1 MDTMAGKPVLPANRG
16 WTVALGSIASFM
28 IGLDVLVIMTAVSTL
43 HTEFGTDAAGIG
55 WTINAYEIGFAA
67 LILTGSA
74 IGDRYGR
81 KSVFIL
87 GVAWFTL
94 GSMWCALSNSIEMLV
109 IARAFQGLGGGIAT
123 SLALAVITASTPPQK
138 RGAVFGIWG
147 AVMGMAIAVGP
158 LVGGTIIQYINW
170 QWCFWVNVP
179 IGVVVIVLSWL
190 KVGESKGS
198 AHPIDI
204 LGVVLSTAGVVSL
217 AQALLR
223 GGEVGWGLPTI
234 VGGLILGV
242 VLLIVFVFWQR
253 RASAPMMPL
262 EMFRNLSF
270 SGGCGVSFALGAGLF
285 GNAFLFAQYLQ
296 LALHNDPLGVGLR
309 LLPWVAL
316 APLVAPVAGILADKI
331 GERPIVFVALV
342 LFSAAFFTIGP
353 MVNSGSTY
361 GSLVLPLIAAGIGVA
376 ALFPVLA
383 AAVMRGMDP
392 RRLAVASGVSNT
404 IRQVGGVFGVAI
416 AVAVFTSFGG
426 YRSPQEFVD
435 GFTPAVIVLA
445 AITLAGIIPAFL
457 IRPRA
462 KDAGP
467 APAAVAGEP
476 AAAEPTA

>member
-1 MDTMAGKPVLPANRG
+1 MDTTTGEPVLAANRG

-81 KSVFIL
+81 KSMFIL

-94 GSMWCALSNSIEMLV
+94 GSMWCALSHSIEMLV

-123 SLALAVITASTPPQK
+123 SLALAVITASTLPQK

-179 IGVVVIVLSWL
+179 IGIVVIVLSWL

-198 AHPIDI
+198 AHRVDI

-223 GGEVGWGLPTI
+223 GGEVGWGSPTI

-242 VLLIVFVFWQR
+242 VLLVAFIYWQR
-253 RASAPMMPL
+253 RATAPMMPL

-342 LFSAAFFTIGP
+342 LFAAAFFAIGP
-353 MVNSGSTY
+353 MVNSGASY

-383 AAVMRGMDP
+383 AAVMRGTDP
-392 RRLAVASGVSNT
+392 QRLGVASGVSNT

-426 YRSPQEFVD
+426 YRSSQEFVD

-445 AITLAGIIPAFL
+445 AITLVGLVPAFL

-467 APAAVAGEP
+467 AAAPVADDR